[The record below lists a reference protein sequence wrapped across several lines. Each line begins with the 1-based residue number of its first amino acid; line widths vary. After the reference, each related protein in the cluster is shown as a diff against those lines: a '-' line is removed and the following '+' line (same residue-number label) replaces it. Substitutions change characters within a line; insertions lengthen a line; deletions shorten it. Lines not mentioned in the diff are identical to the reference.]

1 MKRLLIVA
9 SLALLVVASLG
20 LQPGHGQSP
29 ETKAFMRLKLTH
41 AQSVLEGLATEDFG
55 RIAKGGEAMILLSHE
70 SNWKAFQTLEYNEHS
85 ADFRKIAGALVKHAN
100 EKNLEAAT
108 LDYVLLTTN
117 CVQCHKYVRE
127 QRAKK

>member
-20 LQPGHGQSP
+20 LQPSRGQSP
-29 ETKAFMRLKLTH
+29 GTKAFMRLKLIH
-41 AQSVLEGLATEDFG
+41 AQTVLEGLATEDFSQ
-55 RIAKGGEAMILLSHE
+55 IAKGSEAMILLSHE

-100 EKNLEAAT
+100 EKNLDAAT